1 MEKYDT
7 RSKSLRDH
15 SGNRQELNYGQG
27 YVSGTIGKD
36 RLCFDVDNKCLQ
48 DIELLV
54 IRLFVVESKYDIF
67 HIELLVGDQGKDL
80 EKDKFSGIVGL
91 AP

>member
-7 RSKSLRDH
+7 RSKSLKDH

-36 RLCFDVDNKCLQ
+36 RLCFDGDNKCLQ
-48 DIELLV
+48 D
-54 IRLFVVESKYDIF
+54 
-67 HIELLVGDQGKDL
+67 IELLVGDQGKDL